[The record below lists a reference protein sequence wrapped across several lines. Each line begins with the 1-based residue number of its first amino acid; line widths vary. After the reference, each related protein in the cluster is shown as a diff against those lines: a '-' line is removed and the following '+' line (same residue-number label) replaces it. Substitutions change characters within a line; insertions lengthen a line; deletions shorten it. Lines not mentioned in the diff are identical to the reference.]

1 MKKWLLLI
9 ICVFLITGC
18 KVEYNVT
25 INDDAKVLES
35 VNMTGED
42 AFFDTYY
49 KTLRINVIKSLLAAN
64 GNEDLLK
71 DNHYDYKVVEDKK
84 YPYVLAN
91 KEYNDIDS
99 YANSSI
105 FFEQFFDKVEVT
117 KKDNIITFKASEF
130 KPNSP
135 QDLSRFDVGDA
146 TINITSKYKVVKN
159 NADSISEK
167 DNIYT
172 WNITNNT

>member
-71 DNHYDYKVVEDKK
+71 DNHYD
-84 YPYVLAN
+84 
-91 KEYNDIDS
+91 
-99 YANSSI
+99 
-105 FFEQFFDKVEVT
+105 
-117 KKDNIITFKASEF
+117 
-130 KPNSP
+130 
-135 QDLSRFDVGDA
+135 
-146 TINITSKYKVVKN
+146 
-159 NADSISEK
+159 
-167 DNIYT
+167 
-172 WNITNNT
+172 